1 MDRRKDF
8 WEIESLQRNI
18 QEKIVLAMRRKVDW
32 FKDFV
37 NAEDGEYDDYPKYS
51 TIVSIEGE
59 RTRQTNYGCEKEK
72 YYYCFLEGFVE
83 FIYQNSYWK
92 SNKIFYNDEIKCW
105 FVSDR
110 DKKKCVT
117 FEALDTDAQIAFL
130 EKLSYLY
137 NKYPYRY
144 KI

>member
-1 MDRRKDF
+1 MNRIEDF
-8 WEIESLQRNI
+8 REIKRLQVDI
-18 QEKIVLAMRRKVDW
+18 QEKIVLAMRRKVNW

-37 NAEDGEYDDYPKYS
+37 NAEDGEYDYYPKYS

-92 SNKIFYNDEIKCW
+92 SNLIFYNDKIKCW
-105 FVSDR
+105 FVYDK
-110 DKKKCVT
+110 DKKERVT

-130 EKLSYLY
+130 KKLSNLY
-137 NKYPYRY
+137 NEYPYRF